1 MKESDQAPKRR
12 KLIEYANGPSLEEIN
27 GTVEVPKGKGFW
39 RTLLAYSGPGALVAV
54 GYMDPGNWS
63 TSITGGQNF
72 GYLLMT
78 VILISSLIAM
88 LLQNMAAKLGIV
100 GRMDLAQA
108 IRARTSKSLG
118 IVLWIMTELAIMAT
132 DIAEV
137 IGAAIAL
144 YLLFGIPLVIDV
156 FITVF
161 DVLLLLLL
169 TRIGFRKIEAIVVC
183 LIMVILLVF
192 VYQVAL
198 SQPNFAAILKGLVP
212 SAGAIATHP
221 TVNGMTPLSG
231 ALGIIGATVMPHN
244 LYLHS
249 AISQTRKIDHDNED
263 EVGQAVRFSQWDS
276 NIQLSVAFVV
286 NSLLLIMG
294 VAVFK
299 SGAVKDPSFFGL
311 YKALSDSS
319 VLSNG
324 ILIAVAKSGALSV
337 LFAVALLASGQNSTI
352 TGTLTGQVIMEGFI
366 HMRMPLWAR
375 RLVTRLISVI
385 PVLVC
390 VWMTRNLPAVD
401 EHEALNTLMNNSQVF
416 LAFALPF
423 SMLPLLLLT
432 DSKAEMGKRFKNSTW
447 VKVCGWI
454 SVIGLTVLNMINLP
468 DSFADFVSAKYV
480 TEAHIAAY
488 IAIVLI
494 ILLLVWCL
502 YDLYKGDKQL
512 EAQGLARDQL
522 LAAGKSADT
531 AVQQERDKE
540 TKEDGR

>member
-1 MKESDQAPKRR
+1 
-12 KLIEYANGPSLEEIN
+12 
-27 GTVEVPKGKGFW
+27 
-39 RTLLAYSGPGALVAV
+39 
-54 GYMDPGNWS
+54 MDPGNWS

-72 GYLLMT
+72 QYLLMS

-100 GRMDLAQA
+100 SQMDLAQA
-108 IRARTSKSLG
+108 IRARTSKTLG
-118 IVLWIMTELAIMAT
+118 IILWIMTEFAIMAT

-144 YLLFGIPLVIDV
+144 YLLFHIPLVIAV
-156 FITVF
+156 FVTVF

-169 TRIGFRKIEAIVVC
+169 TKIGFRKIEAIVVC

-198 SQPNFAAILKGLVP
+198 SNPDWGGIIKGLVP
-212 SAGAIATHP
+212 SAGTVASHP
-221 TVNGMTPLSG
+221 KVNGMSPLSG

-249 AISQTRKIDHDNED
+249 AISQTRKINHDDPE
-263 EVGQAVRFSQWDS
+263 EVATAVRFSQWDS
-276 NIQLSVAFVV
+276 NIQLTFAFVV

-311 YKALSDSS
+311 FKALSDTTM
-319 VLSNG
+319 LSNG
-324 ILIAVAKSGALSV
+324 VLIAVAKSGILSI

-401 EHEALNTLMNNSQVF
+401 EHEALNNLMNNSQVF

-423 SMLPLLLLT
+423 SMLPLLMMT
-432 DSKAEMGKRFKNSTW
+432 DSRAEMGQRFKNSLW
-447 VKVCGWI
+447 VKVCGWV
-454 SVIGLTVLNMINLP
+454 SVVGLTVLNMISLP
-468 DSFADFVSAKYV
+468 DAFAGFLGDGAAAGQVQM
-480 TEAHIAAY
+480 AHIMAY
-488 IAIVLI
+488 VAIFAVLA
-494 ILLLVWCL
+494 LLAWCTA
-502 YDLYKGDKQL
+502 DLYRGNKKLMQLQGDVHHDVAD
-512 EAQGLARDQL
+512 EA
-522 LAAGKSADT
+522 
-531 AVQQERDKE
+531 
-540 TKEDGR
+540 